1 MIKKFVVSICLFFAL
16 ISFAQEGTSS
26 PYSFY
31 GIGDVKFKGTVENRS
46 MSGLS
51 IFGDSIHLNL
61 QNPASLGGLKLTSFS
76 VGGNSNNTRLKSGIE
91 EEKSKRTT
99 LDYLAVGLPLGKL
112 GASFGLIPYSSVGY
126 KILNRNNNTS
136 TLKKF
141 YGDGGINKV
150 FLGFGYHLSK
160 NFNIGLN
167 LDYNFGK
174 INTKSSEFID
184 NVQFGSREINTSSI
198 SGVNITTGLMYQSKF
213 KGKIQIFGGLTYAPE
228 SSLKVNNSRNIQI
241 VQFSNGADDLL
252 VDDSEVVVSDS
263 KITIPSKTTFGFGL
277 GQVRKWQVGTEIV
290 FQNNSKLTN
299 RFDDINNVVF
309 ENSTKISIGGFYI
322 PKYNSFNSYFKRVT
336 YRGGFNYQNTGL
348 VINGKA
354 INDQAF
360 TVGVGLP
367 LGGTFSSINIGFEFG
382 KRGTRLTGLVQENY
396 NNLSIGL
403 SFNDKWFKKTKYD

>member
-228 SSLKVNNSRNIQI
+228 SSLNVNNSRNIQI

>member
-126 KILNRNNNTS
+126 KILNRNDNTS

-228 SSLKVNNSRNIQI
+228 SSLNVNNSRNIQI